1 MIDTS
6 KLIPQRRGEARLS
19 GKTITTIGLIK
30 KDVVKIDSLLK
41 EKLVLSKVRYS
52 ILRRQNERD
61 KRSRRENI
69 LESKKSRP
77 QDYDVKSN
85 DKRKGFGGFLG
96 GILKALLAGIGFTIF
111 KSLPALLRIGR
122 VIKTLVTPL
131 LLGASVFLG
140 AIGKIASTATQILPD
155 VKGKNFKDVSASK
168 INDKI
173 EAFKSAMINTAL
185 IYAGGMAGGAL
196 LSRILRGKTF
206 TEKEAAQKFAKG
218 FKEKKGK
225 VTGDEVF
232 MTKDG
237 KFTRTRP
244 TETDELL
251 KEQRKP
257 RKIIK
262 KISDIETFD
271 DARIYQEQLS
281 EVGGT
286 STVTKKPRTQKK
298 RKSFVQ
304 ELGLDPRL
312 EKFGTEVSG
321 AAKTRP
327 MPRNRGIYGSPEVDL
342 FFNQIT
348 DNKTFNNNPTLRTK
362 VDNDFQ
368 LFLNARN
375 PSVKRRRL
383 TQLLNSLR
391 SGGVSTLDINRLS
404 TILTFSAFKPID
416 PSALSK
422 SRPTKI
428 RRGRPKKLQ
437 TIEEIKADID
447 ARNPTFVSPE
457 TGGRLPV
464 KKTRINAS
472 KLAGKKGLSK
482 LLFNVGGEAFEQTV
496 KQTIKASVGV
506 VPIIGDLIGFLLDVF
521 LFGQPVGRAAFMA
534 LGSFIGSLIGGVF
547 GLIGGPAGVFVG
559 GVLGGIG
566 GDLLGGA
573 FYDLIFNNTAAG
585 ATISEN
591 LSQSAVKKS
600 VKGGVQAGFMRGGY
614 APFGGIVHAG
624 EFVFNEKIT
633 GDLEKKYPGLLTALN
648 NSRGSQVDEVLET
661 YISYG
666 NEGEGSERIVPLPFE
681 KVVTRTVIAN
691 TESEDDSSSPF
702 MDLYRRG

>member
-52 ILRRQNERD
+52 ILRRQNETD
-61 KRSRRENI
+61 KRSRREDI
-69 LESKKSRP
+69 LERKKSRP

-111 KSLPALLRIGR
+111 KSLPALLRIGK

-140 AIGKIASTATQILPD
+140 AIGGIARTAIQILPD
-155 VKGKNFKDVSASK
+155 VKGKNFKDASASS
-168 INDKI
+168 INDGIDNFKDALLKAAI
-173 EAFKSAMINTAL
+173 AF
-185 IYAGGMAGGAL
+185 AGGAVGGVVV
-196 LSRILRGKTF
+196 SRLLRGKTF

-244 TETDELL
+244 VETDELL

-286 STVTKKPRTQKK
+286 STVTKKPKK
-298 RKSFVQ
+298 IKKSFVE

-327 MPRNRGIYGSPEVDL
+327 MPRNRGIYGSPEVDQ

-348 DNKTFNNNPTLRTK
+348 NNKTFNNNPKLRTK
-362 VDNDFQ
+362 VDTDFQ

-391 SGGVSTLDINRLS
+391 SGKVSTLDINRLS

-416 PSALSK
+416 PSALTK
-422 SRPTKI
+422 PRPTKK
-428 RRGRPKKLQ
+428 RRGRPKKFQ
-437 TIEEIKADID
+437 TIEEIQADID

-464 KKTRINAS
+464 KTRKINAS

-506 VPIIGDLIGFLLDVF
+506 VPIIGDLLGFILDVF

-547 GLIGGPAGVFVG
+547 GLIGGPPGVFVG
-559 GVLGGIG
+559 SILGGIG

-573 FYDLIFNNTAAG
+573 FYDLIFRDNTA

-591 LSQSAVKKS
+591 LSQSALKKS
-600 VKGGVQAGFMRGGY
+600 VKGGVKAGFMRGGY

-624 EFVFNEKIT
+624 EFVIDADSTRAIERKS
-633 GDLEKKYPGLLTALN
+633 PGFLMALN
-648 NSRGSQVDEVLET
+648 KAKGSQVDEVLET
-661 YISYG
+661 YMSYG

-691 TESEDDSSSPF
+691 SESEDDSSSPF

>member
-52 ILRRQNERD
+52 ILRRQNETD
-61 KRSRRENI
+61 KRSRREDI
-69 LESKKSRP
+69 LERKKSRP

-111 KSLPALLRIGR
+111 KSLPALLRIGK

-140 AIGKIASTATQILPD
+140 AIGGIARTAIQILPD
-155 VKGKNFKDVSASK
+155 VKGKNFKDASASS
-168 INDKI
+168 INDGIDNFKDALLKAAI
-173 EAFKSAMINTAL
+173 AF
-185 IYAGGMAGGAL
+185 AGGAVGGVVV
-196 LSRILRGKTF
+196 SRLLRGKTF

-244 TETDELL
+244 VETDELL

-286 STVTKKPRTQKK
+286 STVTKKPKK
-298 RKSFVQ
+298 IKKSFVE

-416 PSALSK
+416 PSALTK
-422 SRPTKI
+422 PRPTKK
-428 RRGRPKKLQ
+428 RRGRPKKFQ
-437 TIEEIKADID
+437 TIEEIQADID

-464 KKTRINAS
+464 KTRKINAS

-506 VPIIGDLIGFLLDVF
+506 VPIIGDLLGFILDVF

-547 GLIGGPAGVFVG
+547 GLIGGPPGVFVG
-559 GVLGGIG
+559 SILGGIG

-573 FYDLIFNNTAAG
+573 FYDLIFRDNTA

-591 LSQSAVKKS
+591 LSQSALKKS
-600 VKGGVQAGFMRGGY
+600 VKGGVKAGFMRGGY

-624 EFVFNEKIT
+624 EFVIDADSTRAIERKS
-633 GDLEKKYPGLLTALN
+633 PGFLMALN
-648 NSRGSQVDEVLET
+648 KAKGSQVDEVLET
-661 YISYG
+661 YMSYG

-691 TESEDDSSSPF
+691 SESEDDSSSPF